1 MSNMVTRCPQCRTS
15 FRVTE
20 EHLKLANGAVRC
32 GSCLLVFQARQ
43 HWVEVDN
50 AATPAAATP
59 PPSNKFRLD
68 QSTLE
73 NMAKTNVPHSAAAQ
87 NAEHDDALLGA
98 DSRPSKPFDL
108 SAAVQSTAVGGA
120 AQKKLDDIGDDD
132 KISDDIDLDDDDLQD
147 DALAITPNKS
157 AASEVHFG
165 DPDDDYASVFD
176 DISEDQATSIT
187 PDQSFDD
194 FNDVDELVSN
204 ERVQISGSDV
214 NADES
219 WAKDILE
226 EETSVLKPTEI
237 DFNAVED
244 VRDILSDFA
253 NPVEDTASSDL
264 GFGHRDPFAASELGS
279 TQRGAHRAEMIA
291 HIDPLPVDL
300 LSTRAGRVQKDWK
313 TMVLLNLAVVAL
325 SVLLLA
331 QYTFF
336 NFDRLARTST
346 SRPTMQTLCHVL
358 GCKLP
363 VVENWRYIKIQ
374 NLVVRKHAQVANALV
389 IDAMLMNVT
398 DQALP
403 FPELDLY
410 FSDLTKTPVA
420 SRRFKP
426 AEYLSGELSGQTM
439 MPSGRPVH
447 IALEI
452 VNPGDKA
459 VNWSMLVA
467 GNVE

>member
-1 MSNMVTRCPQCRTS
+1 MSNMVTRCPQCHTS

-43 HWVEVDN
+43 HWVSPEN
-50 AATPAAATP
+50 TAAPATP
-59 PPSNKFRLD
+59 PSSNKFRLD
-68 QSTLE
+68 QTELE
-73 NMAKTNVPHSAAAQ
+73 SMAKTNVPHSAAAPS
-87 NAEHDDALLGA
+87 AVHDDGLLG
-98 DSRPSKPFDL
+98 DNGRPSKPFEL
-108 SAAVQSTAVGGA
+108 SAAVQSTSASGA

-132 KISDDIDLDDDDLQD
+132 KISDDIDLEDDEPVI
-147 DALAITPNKS
+147 APKKS
-157 AASEVHFG
+157 ASSEIHFG

-176 DISEDQATSIT
+176 DITEDQTAPIAL
-187 PDQSFDD
+187 DQSFDD
-194 FNDVDELVSN
+194 FNDVDELVSD
-204 ERVQISGSDV
+204 ERVQISSRDV

-226 EETSVLKPTEI
+226 EETSVPKPAEI
-237 DFNAVED
+237 DLNAVED

-253 NPVEDTASSDL
+253 NPVEDTAGSDL

-279 TQRGAHRAEMIA
+279 TQRGDNRAEMIA

-300 LSTRAGRVQKDWK
+300 LSTRASRLKKDWK
-313 TMVLLNLAVVAL
+313 SMALLGAAAALL
-325 SVLLLA
+325 SVLLLV

-389 IDAMLMNVT
+389 IDAMLMNAT
-398 DQALP
+398 DQELP

-410 FSDLTKTPVA
+410 FSDLAKTPIA

>member
-1 MSNMVTRCPQCRTS
+1 MSNMVTRCPQCHTS

-43 HWVEVDN
+43 HWVDAPST
-50 AATPAAATP
+50 AASAP

-68 QSTLE
+68 QSALE
-73 NMAKTNVPHSAAAQ
+73 NMAHTHAPHSAA
-87 NAEHDDALLGA
+87 HDDGLLG
-98 DSRPSKPFDL
+98 DNGRPSKAFDL
-108 SAAVQSTAVGGA
+108 SAAVKGSPSSDVE
-120 AQKKLDDIGDDD
+120 QKKIADIGDDE
-132 KISDDIDLDDDDLQD
+132 KISDDTFLDDDEPVI
-147 DALAITPNKS
+147 APKKS
-157 AASEVHFG
+157 AASDISFG
-165 DPDDDYASVFD
+165 DPDDDYGSVFD
-176 DISEDQATSIT
+176 DVSEDTTTDTTTAIAQDQA
-187 PDQSFDD
+187 FD
-194 FNDVDELVSN
+194 FNDIDALLDDN
-204 ERVQISGSDV
+204 AVQHHSDDGV
-214 NADES
+214 ADES

-226 EETSVLKPTEI
+226 EETREEKPAEV
-237 DFNAVED
+237 DLSSVED
-244 VRDILSDFA
+244 VRDILQDFA

-264 GFGHRDPFAASELGS
+264 GFGRRDPFAASELGS
-279 TQRGAHRAEMIA
+279 TQRGGHRAEMIA

-300 LSTRAGRVQKDWK
+300 LSTRAGRLKKDWK
-313 TMVLLNLAVVAL
+313 SLALLVSAAVLLTA
-325 SVLLLA
+325 LLLA

-346 SRPTMQTLCHVL
+346 SRPMMQTLCQVVH
-358 GCKLP
+358 CKLP

-374 NLVVRKHAQVANALV
+374 NLVVRKHAQIPNALV

-426 AEYLSGELSGQTM
+426 EEYLSGELSGQTM
-439 MPSGRPVH
+439 MPAGRPVH

>member
-1 MSNMVTRCPQCRTS
+1 MSNMVTRCPQCHTS

-43 HWVEVDN
+43 HWINPEG
-50 AATPAAATP
+50 ASEPAAALSAT
-59 PPSNKFRLD
+59 NKFRLD
-68 QSTLE
+68 QSALE
-73 NMAKTNVPHSAAAQ
+73 GMAQTHASLGAGQ
-87 NAEHDDALLGA
+87 GDALLEDNG
-98 DSRPSKPFDL
+98 RPSRAFDL
-108 SAAVQSTAVGGA
+108 SAAVASTSAEA
-120 AQKKLDDIGDDD
+120 AQKKIEDIGDDD
-132 KISDDIDLDDDDLQD
+132 KISDDTSFEDDEPVIVPKTFVVSD
-147 DALAITPNKS
+147 S
-157 AASEVHFG
+157 HFG

-176 DISEDQATSIT
+176 EMDGDHTAVIAA
-187 PDQSFDD
+187 DQSFD
-194 FNDVDELVSN
+194 FNDLDELLDEDKAPSHH
-204 ERVQISGSDV
+204 SDGV
-214 NADES
+214 ADES

-226 EETSVLKPTEI
+226 EETKEQKPAAV
-237 DFNAVED
+237 DLNNVED
-244 VRDILSDFA
+244 IRDILQDFS
-253 NPVEDTASSDL
+253 NPVEDTAGSDL
-264 GFGHRDPFAASELGS
+264 GFGQRDPFAAGELGS
-279 TQRGAHRAEMIA
+279 TQRGGHRAEMIA

-300 LSTRAGRVQKDWK
+300 LSTRAGRQKQDWK
-313 TMVLLNLAVVAL
+313 ATALQGSAIAAL
-325 SVLLLA
+325 SLLLLA

-336 NFDRLARTST
+336 NFDRLARTSS
-346 SRPTMQTLCHVL
+346 SRPTMQALCRVFR
-358 GCKLP
+358 CQMP

-374 NLVVRKHAQVANALV
+374 NLVVRKHAQIPDALV

-467 GNVE
+467 GHVE